1 MGMKTK
7 FIHHHDREIVTLLT
21 STMTPTIPPIQNVTV
36 RTVTLGPLGFPMLPT
51 LPPLP
56 PLPDIGGLN
65 PFSETA
71 NLPLLAALVGFFPLW
86 FLIGGLWSLVTSL
99 ATSNLRTELESLSF
113 LFMPQSNSLM
123 LSKAAVEEAGSE
135 LDRTLATIV
144 MGIKRKSYGFGQEE
158 PGILDGLLR
167 GAMLGLSLL
176 SGPLQFARHLLGM
189 LILKISPDSQTMV
202 DYQEWLDNISAGDK
216 RASKYLMQKGVQQP
230 GSPYTQNFPNF
241 ENQFEGV

>member
-1 MGMKTK
+1 MRKRTK
-7 FIHHHDREIVTLLT
+7 FINQHDTEIVTLLT
-21 STMTPTIPPIQNVTV
+21 TTMTPTIPPIQNVTL

-56 PLPDIGGLN
+56 DIGGLN
-65 PFSETA
+65 PFSDAA
-71 NLPLLAALVGFFPLW
+71 NIPLLAVLGGFLPLW
-86 FLIGGLWSLVTSL
+86 FLIGGIWSAVTSI
-99 ATSNLRTELESLSF
+99 ATNNLRSELESLSF
-113 LFMPQSNSLM
+113 LFMPQSNSLL
-123 LSKAAVEEAGSE
+123 LSKAAAEEAGSE

-144 MGIKRKSYGFGQEE
+144 MGIKRKSSYGQFGQDE
-158 PGILDGLLR
+158 PGILDGVLR

-230 GSPYTQNFPNF
+230 GSSYTQNFPNF
-241 ENQFEGV
+241 ANQFEGV